1 MSILEVKNLTIQ
13 FGGLRA
19 VDDFNLSLEKG
30 ELVAVIGPN
39 GAGKTTVFN
48 MLTGIYRPTAGSIE
62 LEGESLVG
70 LKPYQFAQRGITR
83 TFQNIR
89 LFANASVADNVKM
102 AATMHGK
109 DNLASCLLR
118 TRKMVEHEREL
129 DEKVMS
135 LLERL
140 NMADKADLL
149 AKNLPYGD
157 QRRLEIARALMTD
170 PKILLLDEPVAG
182 MITTELEEM
191 AQLVA
196 KIRKDFNLSIIMIEH
211 HMNFVMPIADR
222 IKVVDFGKTISEGTP
237 TWCRR
242 TRRSSKP
249 IWEEDTRMSML
260 EVKDLH
266 VSYGA
271 IKAVQ
276 GISFEMEQGE
286 TVALIGSN
294 GAGKSTTLRTISG
307 LEKAKSGSIVFQG
320 QELTKLKPHQIVE
333 LGIAH
338 VPEGRRVFARMSVDE
353 NLRMGANIIK
363 DRAQIKQDLERVY
376 DIFPRLRERMKQQA
390 GTLSGG
396 EQQMLA
402 LGRAL
407 MTNGSLLMLDEPSM
421 GLAPIIVEEIFK
433 IIRQINES
441 GTSILLIE
449 QNAFLALTTASH
461 AYVLETGKI
470 TMQGKSSDLLADK
483 RVKDAYLGA

>member
-1 MSILEVKNLTIQ
+1 
-13 FGGLRA
+13 
-19 VDDFNLSLEKG
+19 
-30 ELVAVIGPN
+30 
-39 GAGKTTVFN
+39 
-48 MLTGIYRPTAGSIE
+48 
-62 LEGESLVG
+62 
-70 LKPYQFAQRGITR
+70 
-83 TFQNIR
+83 
-89 LFANASVADNVKM
+89 
-102 AATMHGK
+102 
-109 DNLASCLLR
+109 
-118 TRKMVEHEREL
+118 
-129 DEKVMS
+129 
-135 LLERL
+135 
-140 NMADKADLL
+140 
-149 AKNLPYGD
+149 
-157 QRRLEIARALMTD
+157 
-170 PKILLLDEPVAG
+170 
-182 MITTELEEM
+182 
-191 AQLVA
+191 
-196 KIRKDFNLSIIMIEH
+196 
-211 HMNFVMPIADR
+211 
-222 IKVVDFGKTISEGTP
+222 
-237 TWCRR
+237 
-242 TRRSSKP
+242 
-249 IWEEDTRMSML
+249 ML
-260 EVKDLH
+260 ELRNVDTYYGNIQALRD
-266 VSYGA
+266 VSLR
-271 IKAVQ
+271 VND
-276 GISFEMEQGE
+276 GE
-286 TVALIGSN
+286 IVTLIGAN

>member
-1 MSILEVKNLTIQ
+1 
-13 FGGLRA
+13 
-19 VDDFNLSLEKG
+19 
-30 ELVAVIGPN
+30 
-39 GAGKTTVFN
+39 
-48 MLTGIYRPTAGSIE
+48 
-62 LEGESLVG
+62 
-70 LKPYQFAQRGITR
+70 
-83 TFQNIR
+83 
-89 LFANASVADNVKM
+89 
-102 AATMHGK
+102 
-109 DNLASCLLR
+109 
-118 TRKMVEHEREL
+118 
-129 DEKVMS
+129 
-135 LLERL
+135 
-140 NMADKADLL
+140 
-149 AKNLPYGD
+149 
-157 QRRLEIARALMTD
+157 
-170 PKILLLDEPVAG
+170 
-182 MITTELEEM
+182 
-191 AQLVA
+191 
-196 KIRKDFNLSIIMIEH
+196 
-211 HMNFVMPIADR
+211 
-222 IKVVDFGKTISEGTP
+222 
-237 TWCRR
+237 
-242 TRRSSKP
+242 
-249 IWEEDTRMSML
+249 MSML

-353 NLRMGANIIK
+353 NLRMGVNIIK
-363 DRAQIKQDLERVY
+363 DRTQIKQDLERVY